1 MTKTAVFFSIFAVA
15 AIADAAPKKP
25 PEPALPAPEVK
36 LEVDVGA
43 TGKMWSMRV
52 TNNGS
57 TPLKLVADAR
67 LLRFEVEPLPDT
79 TPPPKKGA
87 KKKQGPKTF
96 TCELPGSMRSDG
108 RTLELAPGA
117 SYLEIF
123 DPRLFCLDRTKE
135 LVAGVKIKPA
145 LGWRAPKKGKLGK
158 PFVVEPTKEG
168 EVAAAK
174 EIAGAELLLDT
185 DVLPSPAQGKPMK
198 DLTAKAGGARSV
210 FAGSG
215 VDTTI
220 VVKNEGTVA
229 RTLYAR
235 PQLVDA
241 RVRNPRGVITTC
253 GGPPITPAP
262 VIDFVTKLPKNGT
275 WSATVTLDNFCPQ
288 GTFDVPGLYL
298 VMPVVHLP
306 PIPDQADAVVG
317 DLSAAAP
324 QLLRVETGKKPFH
337 DVPPA
342 AAK

>member
-1 MTKTAVFFSIFAVA
+1 MKKTAVFLAVLA
-15 AIADAAPKKP
+15 ASAVADAAPKKP
-25 PEPALPAPEVK
+25 EPALPAPDVK

-57 TPLKLVADAR
+57 SALKLVADAR
-67 LLRFEVEPLPDT
+67 LLRFEVEPLPDPT
-79 TPPPKKGA
+79 PPKKGA
-87 KKKQGPKTF
+87 KKAPKTF
-96 TCELPGSMRSDG
+96 SCMLPSSMRSDA
-108 RTLELAPGA
+108 RVLELPAGA
-117 SYLEIF
+117 SYTESF
-123 DPRLFCLDRTKE
+123 DPRLYCLDRTKE
-135 LVAGVKIKPA
+135 LVAGVKLTPR
-145 LGWRAPKKGKLGK
+145 LGWAAPKKGKLAK

-174 EIAGAELLLDT
+174 EIAGADLLLDA
-185 DVLPSPAQGKPMK
+185 DVLGAPAQPKPLK

-220 VVKNEGTVA
+220 VIKNEGTET
-229 RTLYAR
+229 RTLYPR

-241 RVRNPRGVITTC
+241 RVKNPRGVVTNC

-262 VIDFVTKLPKNGT
+262 VVDFITKLPKKGT
-275 WSATVTLDNFCPQ
+275 WSATVGLDNFCPQ

-298 VMPVVHLP
+298 IMPVVHLP
-306 PIPDQADAVVG
+306 EIPDVDNAVVG
-317 DLSAAAP
+317 DLSASAP

-337 DVPPA
+337 DGPPTV
-342 AAK
+342 AK